1 MSTTATPAQLSRALR
16 ALRQHLEYLR
26 EEGVTEVEVRR
37 ETLSALQRRAAA
49 RPAPPRAPAIPAAR
63 PIAPRASAPSAPAAP
78 APAGAPESV
87 AAGLAAIAREVA
99 ACRAC
104 RLCQQRKN
112 VVPGQGH
119 LQPEI
124 MFIGEGPGADED
136 EQGLAF
142 VGRAGQLLTQ
152 IIQAMGYSRDE
163 VFIGNVVKCRPPDNR
178 TPAPDE
184 MAACLPFLARQ
195 IELLKPRLI
204 VALGGTAVKGLF
216 NDEKIAITKQRG
228 NWMDYRGIPV
238 MPTFHPAYL
247 LRNPPAKR
255 EVWQDMKTVLARL
268 GRPVP
273 AKG

>member
-1 MSTTATPAQLSRALR
+1 MTTTASSADLARALR
-16 ALRQHLEYLR
+16 ALRKHLEYLK
-26 EEGVTEVEVRR
+26 EEGVTEVEVSRA
-37 ETLSALQRRAAA
+37 TLHALKLRAKPMAA
-49 RPAPPRAPAIPAAR
+49 RPVVRPTPVRPPVTTAIAASGD
-63 PIAPRASAPSAPAAP
+63 AVS
-78 APAGAPESV
+78 
-87 AAGLAAIAREVA
+87 AGLTAIAKEVA

-104 RLCQQRKN
+104 RLCEKRTN
-112 VVPGQGH
+112 VVPGQGNPH
-119 LQPEI
+119 PDI

-142 VGRAGQLLTQ
+142 VGRAGQLLTS
-152 IIQAMGYSRDE
+152 IINAMGFSREE

-195 IELLKPRLI
+195 IDLLKPKLI
-204 VALGGTAVKGLF
+204 VALGATAVKGLF

-228 NWMDYRGIPV
+228 NWMNYRGIDV

-255 EVWQDMKTVLARL
+255 EVWDDMKTVLAKL
-268 GRPVP
+268 GRKAPT
-273 AKG
+273 KG